1 MTEENCALN
10 DMIKVLHSDWGL
22 YTKIYY
28 QKSIDRMYSYGYYS
42 KYKSIFSK
50 EERKD

>member
-1 MTEENCALN
+1 MTEEECAMN
-10 DMIKVLHSDWGL
+10 DLVKVVQSDFGL

-28 QKSIDRMYSYGYYS
+28 QKTIDRLYTYGYYS

-50 EERKD
+50 EERTD

>member
-1 MTEENCALN
+1 MTEEQCAMN
-10 DMIKVLHSDWGL
+10 DLIKVLHSDFGL

-28 QKSIDRMYSYGYYS
+28 QKTIDRLYTYGYYS

-50 EERKD
+50 EERE